1 MKIVISGP
9 AGAGKTTLARALA
22 AHTGL
27 PLIEEGLSA
36 IYQAKGAFR
45 ELAARP
51 QTPPKLIEQAL
62 LRWMSA
68 CFDWLDERDRRYRQS
83 DGFIA
88 DRWEADLLGV
98 WLRVFTRYRPDTAT
112 LRIHRMMLERA
123 ATLDL
128 AVVLPWRETP
138 AETLNEQ
145 GLSRQQSASLS
156 LMSGSLLHGLIAPC
170 EGLTKLF
177 IPADVDDLPARLAR
191 VLAAVEELQR
201 RHDAGEEAVAR

>member
-1 MKIVISGP
+1 MRIVISGP
-9 AGAGKTTLARALA
+9 AGSGKTTLARALA

-27 PLIEEGLSA
+27 PLIDEGLSA

-68 CFDWLDERDRRYRQS
+68 CFDWLDERDRQYRQAGS
-83 DGFIA
+83 FIA

-128 AVVLPWRETP
+128 AIVLPWRDIAVE
-138 AETLNEQ
+138 AVNEQ
-145 GLSRQQSASLS
+145 GLRRQQSASLG
-156 LMSGSLLHGLIAPC
+156 LMAGSLLHGLIATC
-170 EGLTKLF
+170 EGVTKLYLA
-177 IPADVDDLPARLAR
+177 ADASDLPARMSR
-191 VLAAVEELQR
+191 VLEAMDTLSRSRSTGESAA
-201 RHDAGEEAVAR
+201 AR

>member
-9 AGAGKTTLARALA
+9 AGSGKTTLARALA

-36 IYQAKGAFR
+36 IYQAKAAFR

-68 CFDWLDERDRRYRQS
+68 CFDWLDERDRQYRQAG
-83 DGFIA
+83 GFIA

-112 LRIHRMMLERA
+112 LRIRQRMLERA

-128 AVVLPWRETP
+128 VVVLPWRETTVE
-138 AETLNEQ
+138 AVNEQ
-145 GLSRQQSASLS
+145 GLRRQQSASLG
-156 LMSGSLLHGLIAPC
+156 LMAGSLLHGLIAPC
-170 EGLTKLF
+170 EAVTKLYLA
-177 IPADVDDLPARLAR
+177 ADGSDLSARMSRVLEAMATLAQSRIADQEALAR
-191 VLAAVEELQR
+191 
-201 RHDAGEEAVAR
+201 